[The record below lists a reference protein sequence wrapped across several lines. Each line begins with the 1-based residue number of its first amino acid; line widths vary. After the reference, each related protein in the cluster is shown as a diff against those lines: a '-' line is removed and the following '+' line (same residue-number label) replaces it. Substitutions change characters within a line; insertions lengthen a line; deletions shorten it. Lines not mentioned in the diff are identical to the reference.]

1 MKIFKKDIRLSVSL
15 IVLVVLTIC
24 IIGLG
29 IYYYGIDDTSKHLP
43 ALLSSTIA
51 GLFVA
56 LIQFL
61 ISWYDFRANEKVLSL
76 GIKKIL
82 VNRDDRKFY
91 ENYIANSSIHIEMMG
106 VTGSR
111 FLDDFADTDSSATEN
126 SKVLLRALERGVQV
140 KILLP
145 KESFLMSQDEKTN
158 ASKSYPKFKKL
169 ITQYSTL
176 KVRFFNHIPTHSI
189 FNVDNEC
196 IIGPVFPE
204 VPSKNTPAIYLKN
217 YSQMAKPYITYF
229 EKEWENA
236 EQEY

>member
-1 MKIFKKDIRLSVSL
+1 MKIFKKNIRLSVSF
-15 IVLVVLTIC
+15 IVAIALTLC
-24 IIGLG
+24 IIAIG
-29 IYYYGIDDTSKHLP
+29 IYYFSYADTSKHIP
-43 ALLSSTIA
+43 ALLSSLIA

-76 GIKKIL
+76 GINKIL

-91 ENYIANSSIHIEMMG
+91 ENYITNSSIHIEMMG

-111 FLDDFADTDSSATEN
+111 FLDDFADTDTTATEN
-126 SKVLLRALERGVQV
+126 SKVLLRALERGVKV

-145 KESFLMSQDEKTN
+145 KEDFLMSQDEKTN
-158 ASKSYPKFKKL
+158 ASKSYPKFKTL
-169 ITQYSTL
+169 ITKYDSLQ
-176 KVRFFNHIPTHSI
+176 VRFFKHIPTHSI

-236 EQEY
+236 EQVY